1 MKFQLIW
8 IREQPLAGN
17 QVEEKN
23 LRVIDAQNQ
32 PKYEKHEIYE
42 KIEKM
47 YMNVK
52 NNEKMMKFQF
62 S

>member
-1 MKFQLIW
+1 M
-8 IREQPLAGN
+8 IREQPRAGN
-17 QVEEKN
+17 QDEELN
-23 LRVIDAQNQ
+23 LRVSDAQNQ

-42 KIEKM
+42 KIENM

>member
-1 MKFQLIW
+1 MKFQPRS
-8 IREQPLAGN
+8 IRDQTRAGN
-17 QVEEKN
+17 KAEEMN
-23 LRVIDAQNQ
+23 LRVTDAQNQ
-32 PKYEKHEIYE
+32 QKYEKHEIYE

-52 NNEKMMKFQF
+52 NIKKMMKFQF

>member
-1 MKFQLIW
+1 MKFQPRS
-8 IREQPLAGN
+8 IREQPRAGN
-17 QVEEKN
+17 QAEEMN
-23 LRVIDAQNQ
+23 LRVKDAQNQ